1 MPRELRTDSDQNRRR
16 ELLAVR
22 FERDALA
29 AVLDYFP
36 LGVVV
41 LGPQL
46 EPIQMNR
53 AARELLD
60 ADASASGSPAEVIRG
75 GALPEL
81 IATIKDTI
89 EGSDGEEPVRYHTI
103 SIQRHSMKHAFEMLL
118 VSLEPQKDQEWL
130 TVVFLCDTADCLTTD
145 PEMLQQM
152 YGMTPTEARVASE
165 IVTGRSMEE
174 IAGELEIELSTARSH
189 LKRVFHKTDTHSQT
203 DLVRLLMRGLSRLSM
218 GEEGRKVKGE
228 E

>member
-1 MPRELRTDSDQNRRR
+1 MSREIRTDSDRTRRR

-60 ADASASGSPAEVIRG
+60 ADAPASESPAEVSRAS
-75 GALPEL
+75 ALPEL
-81 IATIKDTI
+81 IATIEDAI
-89 EGSDGEEPVRYHTI
+89 EGSAGEEPVRYHTL

-118 VSLEPQKDQEWL
+118 VSLEPQKDQEGL
-130 TVVFLCDTADCLTTD
+130 TVVFLCDTADCLSID

-152 YGMTPTEARVASE
+152 YGMTPTEARVASG
-165 IVTGRSMEE
+165 IIRGRNMEE
-174 IAGELEIELSTARSH
+174 IAEELAIEISTARSH
-189 LKRVFHKTDTHSQT
+189 LKRVFQKTDTHSQT
-203 DLVRLLMRGLSRLSM
+203 DLVRLLMRGLSRLTL
-218 GEEGRKVKGE
+218 EGRGKKGE